1 LDNRVVRLPIH
12 PEPVASLA
20 VDMLGEFLVVFQV
33 DSGGTGQLT
42 CFKRAP
48 DGMFHVTERRRVSD
62 PGPYWLTSVM
72 TSEAGESTVGLSNGK
87 EFWFLT
93 GPLLEPST
101 AWDWSISVEHLCC
114 GVLLAP
120 RPSEGVE
127 VVCLFGQNDVWY
139 TFPQWNNSSRVPL
152 GWTPLLTPGSPLK
165 TPPLAWLYLGSGL
178 LEAAGLGEGGCVR
191 WLILNFRDDAS
202 MSFYQTKLSTHD
214 GYLAT
219 TLLRSNFLAGVRK
232 SQIEW
237 LRCSDTSSVLTL
249 VSTTPISLPKAVA
262 CFPSHPTNELIVV
275 CAEGFVVRVPVPA

>member
-1 LDNRVVRLPIH
+1 
-12 PEPVASLA
+12 
-20 VDMLGEFLVVFQV
+20 M
-33 DSGGTGQLT
+33 
-42 CFKRAP
+42 
-48 DGMFHVTERRRVSD
+48 
-62 PGPYWLTSVM
+62 
-72 TSEAGESTVGLSNGK
+72 
-87 EFWFLT
+87 
-93 GPLLEPST
+93 
-101 AWDWSISVEHLCC
+101 
-114 GVLLAP
+114 
-120 RPSEGVE
+120 
-127 VVCLFGQNDVWY
+127 
-139 TFPQWNNSSRVPL
+139 
-152 GWTPLLTPGSPLK
+152 
-165 TPPLAWLYLGSGL
+165 
-178 LEAAGLGEGGCVR
+178 R